1 MKQHSK
7 RLKVALYLNF
17 RFFKLKVAIFFVK

>member
-7 RLKVALYLNF
+7 RFVKLYLNF
-17 RFFKLKVAIFFVK
+17 RFFKLKIEVFF